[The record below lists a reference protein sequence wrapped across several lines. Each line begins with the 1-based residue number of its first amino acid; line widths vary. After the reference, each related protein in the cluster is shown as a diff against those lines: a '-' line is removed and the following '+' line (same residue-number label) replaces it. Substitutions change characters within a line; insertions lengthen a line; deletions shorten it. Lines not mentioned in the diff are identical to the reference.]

1 MSNSNQFHI
10 KSKDLLERLTGYR
23 QWFKKA
29 VAKGW
34 YVRQSQI
41 AF

>member
-10 KSKDLLERLTGYR
+10 KSKDLLERLTDYF
-23 QWFKKA
+23 QLFKKA

-34 YVRQSQI
+34 YIRGRVK
-41 AF
+41 